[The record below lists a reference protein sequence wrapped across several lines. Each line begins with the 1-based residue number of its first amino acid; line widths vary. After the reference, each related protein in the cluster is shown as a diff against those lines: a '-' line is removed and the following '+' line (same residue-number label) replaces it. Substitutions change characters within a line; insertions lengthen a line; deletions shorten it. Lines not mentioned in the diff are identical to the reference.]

1 MQSKTQ
7 RKRTPKAPVTPEQA
21 MIDKAVEVLVSEGVY
36 TGEEGFRSLIHR
48 ISKSYIQAALR
59 GELTAH
65 LNGEKEVAD
74 AEDSKTK
81 PIYQAE
87 LLGRS
92 SSRSLA
98 LDAPTQS
105 HYVKTRGRDFSLPFR
120 T

>member
-21 MIDKAVEVLVSEGVY
+21 MIDKAVEALVSEGVY

-65 LNGEKEVAD
+65 LNGEKA
-74 AEDSKTK
+74 
-81 PIYQAE
+81 
-87 LLGRS
+87 
-92 SSRSLA
+92 
-98 LDAPTQS
+98 
-105 HYVKTRGRDFSLPFR
+105 
-120 T
+120 